1 MDELLNPRIG
11 LQTAGPHLTLGTF
24 LTLIRIL
31 VSVIHAILQVI
42 ASMLVSSIGL
52 LATALTIVLVAA
64 ALGAGGFSGIEALHH
79 FRKRK
84 PPPKPD
90 DPA

>member
-42 ASMLVSSIGL
+42 ASVLTSGLGL
-52 LATALTIVLVAA
+52 LAAALALVLVVAVV
-64 ALGAGGFSGIEALHH
+64 GAGGVTGAEVLH
-79 FRKRK
+79 FWRKRK
-84 PPPKPD
+84 KD
-90 DPA
+90 DK